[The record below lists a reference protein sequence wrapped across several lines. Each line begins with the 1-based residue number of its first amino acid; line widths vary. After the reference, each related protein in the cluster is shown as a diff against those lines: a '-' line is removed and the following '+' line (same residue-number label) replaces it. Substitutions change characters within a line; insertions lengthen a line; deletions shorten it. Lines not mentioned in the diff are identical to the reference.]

1 MGGMVVAVHVTG
13 GPGAR
18 AATEP
23 VAPRR
28 LALDV
33 DATSVADPP
42 YPGFTKDRVRLVDG
56 DRTTASEG
64 NLAPTIVLT
73 RGEPVAI
80 AVTNHMA
87 EGTSMHW
94 HGIALDNS
102 YYDGGSGMGMAM
114 HGERMSPPIR
124 PGGTF
129 VARFTPPDAGTF
141 MYHAHM
147 DDGWQQA
154 AGLEGPLVVMAP
166 GERFDPA
173 TDHIVMLADSY
184 EKAGS
189 PFVAI
194 DGSLAPKPMSM
205 VVGVPQRLRFAVL
218 SLGGENL
225 VASLSDGAHVLRW
238 TPIAKDGRDLPPA
251 LQRESVATQGL
262 TIGETRDFRFTPS
275 SPGTLTLDIY
285 DLDNGGM
292 RVGSQ
297 KIDVL
302 GTVASTR

>member
-1 MGGMVVAVHVTG
+1 
-13 GPGAR
+13 
-18 AATEP
+18 
-23 VAPRR
+23 
-28 LALDV
+28 
-33 DATSVADPP
+33 
-42 YPGFTKDRVRLVDG
+42 
-56 DRTTASEG
+56 
-64 NLAPTIVLT
+64 
-73 RGEPVAI
+73 
-80 AVTNHMA
+80 
-87 EGTSMHW
+87 
-94 HGIALDNS
+94 
-102 YYDGGSGMGMAM
+102 
-114 HGERMSPPIR
+114 
-124 PGGTF
+124 
-129 VARFTPPDAGTF
+129 
-141 MYHAHM
+141 
-147 DDGWQQA
+147 
-154 AGLEGPLVVMAP
+154 
-166 GERFDPA
+166 
-173 TDHIVMLADSY
+173 
-184 EKAGS
+184 
-189 PFVAI
+189 
-194 DGSLAPKPMSM
+194 MSM